1 MKRKRVKKSAKKVQ
15 SLSHREAKRK
25 NIPIAQHQ
33 PFMTEEQ
40 QKPVQKTYL
49 RPRSHL
55 SPALREAIQNRDVD
69 MNPQLVWQD
78 KETTNPNKLTADA
91 PPLYIQEK
99 VHPKVIITYLFH
111 QSRQTQA
118 QAESQVDLFADFND
132 FNDLPNENARTELY
146 QYQAN
151 WRAVSSKM
159 KNLKICG
166 LGIGLSNGGRKQRTS
181 DSVDPSG
188 FFGLYV
194 TGNKEKDRKNRKF
207 CYDIGKIASL
217 QVPHRLSDAIL
228 RDSDV
233 EENDGGQTKRVNFRH
248 SKIGKGID
256 MTGLRNATP
265 IFQLSRRPFTFP
277 SKGRKY
283 ERK

>member
-1 MKRKRVKKSAKKVQ
+1 MKRKRAKKSAKKVQ

-40 QKPVQKTYL
+40 QKPIQKTYL

-55 SPALREAIQNRDVD
+55 SPALREAIQNRDADVD
-69 MNPQLVWQD
+69 PQLIWQG
-78 KETTNPNKLTADA
+78 KETTNLNKLTDDA

-99 VHPKVIITYLFH
+99 VHPKVIIAYLFR
-111 QSRQTQA
+111 QSRQTQS
-118 QAESQVDLFADFND
+118 ESLVDLFAD
-132 FNDLPNENARTELY
+132 FNDLPNENARTEFY

-151 WRAVSSKM
+151 WCAVPSKM

-166 LGIGLSNGGRKQRTS
+166 LGVSLSNGGRKQRTS
-181 DSVDPSG
+181 DSVDPSR
-188 FFGLYV
+188 FFGLCAI
-194 TGNKEKDRKNRKF
+194 GNKEEDRKNRKF
-207 CYDIGKIASL
+207 CYNIGKITSL
-217 QVPHRLSDAIL
+217 QVPHRLADAIL

-233 EENDGGQTKRVNFRH
+233 EENDGGQTKRIDFPH

-256 MTGLRNATP
+256 MARLRNATP
-265 IFQLSRRPFTFP
+265 TFQLSRLAFAF
-277 SKGRKY
+277 SNKGR
-283 ERK
+283 ENG